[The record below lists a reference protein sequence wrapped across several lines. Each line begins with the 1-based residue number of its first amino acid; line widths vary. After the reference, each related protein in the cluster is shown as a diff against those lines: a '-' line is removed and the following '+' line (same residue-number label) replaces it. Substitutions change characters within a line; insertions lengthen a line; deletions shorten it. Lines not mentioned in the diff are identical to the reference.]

1 MHTLYHRAGIAAN
14 VHRGVAQGTAA
25 CMEGR
30 GGERG
35 FSLVEVLLAAAIAA
49 IATTVLVTLAHHLA
63 RATRALDDRLQG
75 SSAAHVL
82 LDRLEGD
89 SQAAWAVWVPPLDVE
104 GDDNRDGHEVDF
116 FAQDASHRGYAWAYR
131 FDAAAHAVTRYA
143 YAAGSAP
150 LSGVTYRPI
159 DAFSATTS
167 PAGAIGNRAAAA
179 YDPLFASARVDS
191 YAYDYGTPFGAIGGN
206 AITRVRV
213 VTAGAD
219 LATLLASATA
229 PSHFTVVV
237 TYTPPP
243 APLGTPIPTPLPLAP
258 FGP

>member
-1 MHTLYHRAGIAAN
+1 VHTLYHKADVAAN
-14 VHRGVAQGTAA
+14 VHYGPAKGTGA

-30 GGERG
+30 RGERG
-35 FSLVEVLLAAAIAA
+35 FSLIEVLLAGAIAA
-49 IATTVLVTLAHHLA
+49 IATVVLVTLAHHMA
-63 RATRALDDRLQG
+63 QATRTLDLRLQG
-75 SSAAHVL
+75 SSAARTL
-82 LDRLEGD
+82 LDRLESD
-89 SQAAWAVWVPPLDVE
+89 SQTAWAVWVPVLDVA

-116 FAQDASHRGYAWAYR
+116 FAQDASHRRYAWAYR
-131 FDAAAHAVTRYA
+131 FDAAAREVTRYA
-143 YAAGSAP
+143 YAAGIAP

-167 PAGAIGNRAAAA
+167 PASAIGNPASAI
-179 YDPLFASARVDS
+179 YDPLFASARVGA
-191 YAYDYGTPFGAIGGN
+191 YAYDYGTTFGAIGGN

-213 VTAGAD
+213 VTAGID
-219 LATLLASATA
+219 LATLVASATA

-243 APLGTPIPTPLPLAP
+243 APLGTPTPTPLPLAT